1 VSKRFYC
8 VFSAA
13 TMSDIKKVLTDCF
26 NDIDKDKSG
35 YIEQGELES
44 LLKAYFAHPDCPPD
58 YKTQTSDAEI
68 KKVVQV

>member
-1 VSKRFYC
+1 
-8 VFSAA
+8 
-13 TMSDIKKVLTDCF
+13 MSGDLKKVLTDCF

-44 LLKAYFAHPDCPPD
+44 LLKAYFAHPDCPSE
-58 YKTQTSDAEI
+58 YKTQTSDADI